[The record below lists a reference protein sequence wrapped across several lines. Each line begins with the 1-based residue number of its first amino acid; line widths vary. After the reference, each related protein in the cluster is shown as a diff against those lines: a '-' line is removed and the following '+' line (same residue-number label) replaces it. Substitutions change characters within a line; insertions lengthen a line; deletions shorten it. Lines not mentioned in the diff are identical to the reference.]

1 MNTLGGA
8 LRKYLKES
16 DKQTALARQWLE
28 LWRAR
33 FPKAKTWSP
42 ETVESHLSRTLKDD
56 PQGIRFFFSE
66 RPRADLL
73 LEVLGVPTDQHER
86 MVALAAESLEPDI
99 QLVID
104 LSAWQVRGDVLDALF
119 VELRNKVLR
128 EGPLK
133 PVALVLTEDQY
144 ERLPRSYDEPIS
156 QKHLHIHKVATST
169 EGQAL
174 ATELADDSALV
185 LARWQFSP
193 PERWLAADFT
203 NGALTLEPDT
213 GLAEFAEHGTLA
225 PPATIE
231 HPLVA
236 ICEPAKV
243 TWSVEKFTPVQRR
256 FWIYALASEALTEAV
271 LERNKDAKNPGQRLA
286 LAQQLGTSA
295 TSTQR
300 ERLDHEL
307 AQLAAQLS
315 AALKLPVEQLD
326 PSAHA
331 ERLARAALRPT
342 QPAAWRCDD
351 TIHLL
356 HIDSPIAHPR
366 IEVLRPVPAVP
377 ALTRLR
383 EHISTWT
390 EEDLEADPTL
400 ARAVETLDPTSAER
414 NAFLHARAS
423 LLWNNLRTARPLT
436 ARSDRW
442 TEALRELL
450 AADPPAAA
458 LRLHLAPQ
466 DPRQKPRSLAFQED
480 TALASHLT
488 SPSELLTHPPGWPT
502 LVATRGREVS
512 VVSFETRKDTLQ
524 LDVKGEDS
532 IGVSQNR
539 NHWRVYA
546 TAETDEEAYGYN
558 RRRSSH
564 NLSEILPL
572 WLPVLNAEAPDTDL
586 WLDCFERSSAL
597 QGWAWEHG
605 PRHEKLLRTTTKT
618 TFELLADAKVTV
630 ASLAIG
636 ANIWENADQH
646 LAQIWLALRAALER
660 PNAVRIPSGVVCSLG
675 AGLCAHLTVFE
686 RPNEPPRDPVAA
698 FDTTVSLDQR
708 GQSFEVS
715 LNFTSLRT
723 HSARVGNYET
733 SIGVHVPARLI
744 LRTSDLSATI
754 TFLASPLL
762 LASTPGVI
770 GTVAATVAASIDD
783 DDDDAA
789 QAYAYD
795 DD

>member
-33 FPKAKTWSP
+33 FPKAKVWSP
-42 ETVESHLSRTLKDD
+42 ETIESHLSRTLKDD

-156 QKHLHIHKVATST
+156 QKHLYIHKVATST

-185 LARWQFSP
+185 LAPWQFSP
-193 PERWLAADFT
+193 LERWLAADFT

-231 HPLVA
+231 HPLEA

-243 TWSVEKFTPVQRR
+243 TWAVEKFTPVQRR

-356 HIDSPIAHPR
+356 HMDSPIAHPR
-366 IEVLRPVPAVP
+366 IEVHRPVPAVP

-414 NAFLHARAS
+414 DAFLHARAS
-423 LLWNNLRTARPLT
+423 LLWNPLRTARPLT
-436 ARSDRW
+436 TRSDRW
-442 TEALRELL
+442 AEALRDLL

-458 LRLHLAPQ
+458 LRLHLLPSDSRHGIQ
-466 DPRQKPRSLAFQED
+466 HTLAFRDEARL
-480 TALASHLT
+480 TAHLPSSSHL
-488 SPSELLTHPPGWPT
+488 LTTPPGLPT
-502 LVATRGREVS
+502 IVAERSREVL
-512 VVSFETRKDTLQ
+512 VVSVGSIEKNTLL
-524 LDVKGEDS
+524 LDDKAQDS
-532 IGVSQNR
+532 VELKWDRSR
-539 NHWRVYA
+539 TDWRVYA
-546 TAETDEEAYGYN
+546 TKESESDLDRYGYS
-558 RRRSSH
+558 RRS
-564 NLSEILPL
+564 NLGSIPPL
-572 WLPVLNAEAPDTDL
+572 WLPDLASASPDIDL
-586 WLDCFERSSAL
+586 WLDCLERSSML
-597 QGWAWEHG
+597 QGWTWEHSA
-605 PRHEKLLRTTTKT
+605 RHEKLLRTTSRKALA
-618 TFELLADAKVTV
+618 LLEDAKINAVPLVIAEGT
-630 ASLAIG
+630 
-636 ANIWENADQH
+636 WHDADQH
-646 LAQIWLALRAALER
+646 LAQVWLALRAALER
-660 PNAVRIPSGVVCSLG
+660 PHAVRIPSGVVCSLG
-675 AGLCAHLTVFE
+675 AGLCAHITTFE
-686 RPNEPPRDPVAA
+686 RSKGSPPRDFVTA
-698 FDTTVSLDQR
+698 FDTTVNQR
-708 GQSFEVS
+708 GQTFEAS
-715 LNFTSLRT
+715 LDFTSLWT
-723 HSARVGNYET
+723 HSARVSGYEA
-733 SIGVHVPARLI
+733 SFGVHVPSRLF
-744 LRTSDLSATI
+744 LRTSDISATI

-762 LASTPGVI
+762 QASNPAVI
-770 GTVAATVAASIDD
+770 GTIAASVAAKIADD
-783 DDDDAA
+783 EAAA
-789 QAYAYD
+789 QAYD
-795 DD
+795 DDD